1 MAQLFRMLVRR
12 TRVLGDFSSR
22 RLAILRLADLARVVQ
37 VDEQLGLKHVD
48 VFRRLQTRELQPA
61 ATALA
66 PSRAQTRHAPLAA
79 AGSGRRRRS
88 LFVCLFVCL
97 WWRCQSELTRGG
109 S

>member
-48 VFRRLQTRELQPA
+48 VFRRLTRELQPA
-61 ATALA
+61 ATAPA

-79 AGSGRRRRS
+79 GAAAEGGGGE
-88 LFVCLFVCL
+88 VCLFVAVPV
-97 WWRCQSELTRGG
+97 
-109 S
+109 

>member
-48 VFRRLQTRELQPA
+48 VFRRLTRELQPA
-61 ATALA
+61 ATAPA

-79 AGSGRRRRS
+79 AGGGRRRRRS
-88 LFVCLFVCL
+88 LFVCLFVVAVPV
-97 WWRCQSELTRGG
+97 
-109 S
+109 